1 MSLSLISPEGIVLD
15 LNPNTVVQME
25 FVNSAFDEEILKGSY
40 SYSFQIPQTD
50 RNKLFFEFANEIASN
65 SGYQNEYPNF
75 TLQSGLIQIRC
86 KLYLRDISKDAFNVN
101 LFTDSGAFAEQLKK
115 IKLNEIDIGS
125 EALSSGHPYFKIK
138 INSGGSGNTPIPDWE
153 VQTATIIWSDQNGI
167 VQNLLYGFQYNDTLA
182 NCFLILANRIN
193 NYNPP
198 TYWSATRQVQIHE
211 IVIDPDTDIIY
222 QHLDTFQPA
231 PVGTPLTDW
240 DYFVNVSTVGTWNY
254 DRNQQGIFNWW
265 AYDQFNMDK
274 RAIAQ
279 PLGEFMIILDPL
291 DNQDRFLDTSQLAS
305 FSDNNPDTNYQYI
318 ENYVFS
324 QGDPYVMYGNAV
336 TGFMNGKL
344 SDAPTEG
351 DVKFF
356 PIKNPTW
363 SANTNY
369 KGIVNYWKG
378 DSFYSNTST
387 DYDETYSCSA
397 QVRALY
403 ALEKLHEYLGLEF
416 VADDITQNGFLSSLV
431 VYNNFSNDRI
441 VNRQVP
447 YQGETEYD
455 AFPEVFNFADN
466 LPRIPIAEFL
476 NGFRSMFFLGCWFD
490 VFQSK
495 VYWRPLKNVLSDL
508 SVAID
513 LSHLVGPITEISY
526 SNPDGWLMTSKN
538 DPSDAVIQDLVVG
551 DLGTEDVTVLS
562 DVNFTNQLP
571 SSQIDGAFCLVKSTE
586 TWYKNVKQID
596 GTFEWNYY
604 SKDLYNLKLGNGQTA
619 YSVPGSTTLMY
630 MGTETAIEQG
640 YEWKVP
646 YVSQPRY
653 SKNYEE
659 KTESTLRFLSYAGLV
674 ENPYDE
680 NNQYPLATN
689 NLYREMGQLYPSSPG
704 GSLKWGGE
712 FGIYNQF
719 GKEWLSFFETAK
731 QFSVSFPI
739 NESVL
744 SQLKPWLPIK
754 IRNQYFLYS
763 NLKVNFPLESGLA
776 EIKLYLIK

>member
-1 MSLSLISPEGIVLD
+1 
-15 LNPNTVVQME
+15 
-25 FVNSAFDEEILKGSY
+25 
-40 SYSFQIPQTD
+40 
-50 RNKLFFEFANEIASN
+50 
-65 SGYQNEYPNF
+65 
-75 TLQSGLIQIRC
+75 
-86 KLYLRDISKDAFNVN
+86 
-101 LFTDSGAFAEQLKK
+101 
-115 IKLNEIDIGS
+115 
-125 EALSSGHPYFKIK
+125 
-138 INSGGSGNTPIPDWE
+138 
-153 VQTATIIWSDQNGI
+153 
-167 VQNLLYGFQYNDTLA
+167 
-182 NCFLILANRIN
+182 
-193 NYNPP
+193 
-198 TYWSATRQVQIHE
+198 
-211 IVIDPDTDIIY
+211 
-222 QHLDTFQPA
+222 
-231 PVGTPLTDW
+231 
-240 DYFVNVSTVGTWNY
+240 
-254 DRNQQGIFNWW
+254 
-265 AYDQFNMDK
+265 
-274 RAIAQ
+274 
-279 PLGEFMIILDPL
+279 
-291 DNQDRFLDTSQLAS
+291 
-305 FSDNNPDTNYQYI
+305 
-318 ENYVFS
+318 
-324 QGDPYVMYGNAV
+324 
-336 TGFMNGKL
+336 
-344 SDAPTEG
+344 
-351 DVKFF
+351 
-356 PIKNPTW
+356 
-363 SANTNY
+363 
-369 KGIVNYWKG
+369 
-378 DSFYSNTST
+378 
-387 DYDETYSCSA
+387 
-397 QVRALY
+397 
-403 ALEKLHEYLGLEF
+403 
-416 VADDITQNGFLSSLV
+416 
-431 VYNNFSNDRI
+431 
-441 VNRQVP
+441 
-447 YQGETEYD
+447 
-455 AFPEVFNFADN
+455 
-466 LPRIPIAEFL
+466 
-476 NGFRSMFFLGCWFD
+476 MFFLGCWFD

-596 GTFEWNYY
+596 GTFEWIYY

-630 MGTETAIEQG
+630 MGAETAIEQG

-653 SKNYEE
+653 SKNYQE

-776 EIKLYLIK
+776 DIKLYLIK